1 MPWLR
6 CAFCGET
13 HHEQLG
19 YLAPEEGETSRKV
32 EVCDTCKGY
41 LKAEPTVSA
50 LSWWGVLLDDA
61 ETVAL
66 DVAAL
71 DRGYHKPERPG
82 WALEAKVV
90 EVGGGSGGW
99 WRT

>member
-1 MPWLR
+1 
-6 CAFCGET
+6 
-13 HHEQLG
+13 
-19 YLAPEEGETSRKV
+19 LAPEEGETSRKV